1 MFWKDVS
8 SVVEGYLSGSV
19 FALSHCLFE
28 FPLTIATE
36 HLDVF
41 LKVESVAL
49 GLLTVTTLGLNH
61 LRNGPGIWF

>member
-8 SVVEGYLSGSV
+8 SVVEGYLAV
-19 FALSHCLFE
+19 FLLFLFVSE
-28 FPLTIATE
+28 FPLMIATE

-41 LKVESVAL
+41 LKIESVAL
-49 GLLTVTTLGLNH
+49 GLLTVTTLGPNH